1 MHQVKGPS
9 LADLPAP
16 PHGRTGWPWLVE
28 SPSLPPAMPGGQPW
42 PRITIVTPSFN
53 QGEFIEETIR
63 SVLLQGYPNLEYIVI
78 DGGSTD
84 SSLAIIEKY
93 SPWLS
98 FWVSEQDAGQS
109 DAINKG
115 WRRATGEIMAWLN
128 SDDVYAP
135 SVLRQVAL
143 VREKAT
149 DRFLWY
155 GLCNCFDEERLVG
168 TYGAFYDV
176 VGSLALGRVANIGQP
191 AAFVSRS
198 GLERVGLLNVGLR
211 QSMDKDLWQR
221 LAATGGCLFVPEVW
235 AMFRV
240 HQQQLT
246 QRHKG
251 NPNFVAAVE
260 RLVSLQSLYTLSDLP
275 EAVLALRRKSLGR
288 AFLKAARS
296 LRAKGQT
303 RRCLSALCHGI
314 VSSFPPDREFL
325 SLFVAV
331 LREKRAITEVASN

>member
-1 MHQVKGPS
+1 MPS
-9 LADLPAP
+9 
-16 PHGRTGWPWLVE
+16 GR
-28 SPSLPPAMPGGQPW
+28 PW

-63 SVLLQGYPNLEYIVI
+63 SVLLQGYSNLEYIVI

-84 SSLAIIEKY
+84 SSLEIIEKY
-93 SPWLS
+93 SRWLS
-98 FWVSEQDAGQS
+98 FWVSERDSGQS

-128 SDDVYAP
+128 SDDVYAL

-143 VREKAT
+143 AREKAPEC
-149 DRFLWY
+149 FLWY
-155 GLCNCFDEERLVG
+155 GLCNCFDERGLVE
-168 TYGAFYDV
+168 TYGAAYDV
-176 VGSLALGRVANIGQP
+176 LSSLALGRVADIGQP

-198 GLERVGLLNVGLR
+198 GLQRVGLLNLGLR

-221 LAATGGCLFVPEVW
+221 LAVTGGCLFVPEVW

-246 QRHKG
+246 QRHKR

-260 RLVSLQSLYTLSDLP
+260 RLVSLQSLYTLPDLP
-275 EAVLALRRKSLGR
+275 ESVLALRRRSLGR

-303 RRCLSALCHGI
+303 LRWLSALCLGI
-314 VSSFPPDREFL
+314 MSSFPPDREFL

-331 LREKRAITEVASN
+331 LRKKRAIPEVASN